1 MLSFLSCLYCF
12 SYLTSAIL
20 FKADEKFQR
29 RLEGKS
35 NKDRTSRIAAEA
47 EALAAQALLR
57 RKQTKKQMCHKH
69 EQSTKNNHSQLLTSL
84 TQVAM
89 TLD

>member
-1 MLSFLSCLYCF
+1 ML
-12 SYLTSAIL
+12 TRMPR
-20 FKADEKFQR
+20 K
-29 RLEGKS
+29 
-35 NKDRTSRIAAEA
+35 EA
-47 EALAAQALLR
+47 EALAAQALL

-69 EQSTKNNHSQLLTSL
+69 EQSTQNNHSQLLTSL